1 MAMNMQFLMKQAQK
15 IQNDITK
22 AQKQLEE
29 KEYEGT
35 AGGGAIVV
43 KAKGNYH
50 VEAVTKDRFV
60 FKEIKNSVINTYEE
74 TMRNENS
81 VAIHVRAG
89 DYLSPQYINQYG
101 NICTLDYYRNSID
114 YMKSNIETP

>member
-50 VEAVTKDRFV
+50 VEAVTIDPELMKEDVADVEVMVTAAMNEVLDKIAKDRD
-60 FKEIKNSVINTYEE
+60 
-74 TMRNENS
+74 
-81 VAIHVRAG
+81 AI
-89 DYLSPQYINQYG
+89 L
-101 NICTLDYYRNSID
+101 
-114 YMKSNIETP
+114 TPITGGAKFPGAL

>member
-43 KAKGNYH
+43 KAEGNYH
-50 VEAVTKDRFV
+50 VEAVTIDPELMKEDVADVEVMVAASMNEVLDKIAKDRD
-60 FKEIKNSVINTYEE
+60 
-74 TMRNENS
+74 
-81 VAIHVRAG
+81 AI
-89 DYLSPQYINQYG
+89 L
-101 NICTLDYYRNSID
+101 
-114 YMKSNIETP
+114 TPITGGAKFPGAL